1 MGPRTMELVFSTCAV
16 PGEGRARERE
26 RERELGRWRHYK
38 DKCTLLIRQ
47 QHYTGLRQTP
57 QVARA
62 TLGAGG
68 LIHIETQA
76 EVSLILLMGQQGDN
90 HGRKA
95 GVWDLDSLCL
105 KSSTSSKRLGQL
117 LRE

>member
-1 MGPRTMELVFSTCAV
+1 MELVFSTCAV
-16 PGEGRARERE
+16 PGEGRA

-90 HGRKA
+90 PWKEGRGLGSRLA
-95 GVWDLDSLCL
+95 LSQIQHFLQGTRSASEGTGNGV
-105 KSSTSSKRLGQL
+105 
-117 LRE
+117 